1 MKQVNAAQ
9 LNPSIVVSWG
19 VKSLST
25 DHTRVVGLVNVN
37 VNVNVQHQKGDRPP
51 TGALPMGEFL
61 RPTSLHTRKGGR
73 GETVHSGTAGDRD
86 VRGTEARKKVR
97 RPRKGPE
104 HGAWGGGGGLLM

>member
-1 MKQVNAAQ
+1 MLRR
-9 LNPSIVVSWG
+9 LNPSIVVLG
-19 VKSLST
+19 
-25 DHTRVVGLVNVN
+25 REIVVFVLEIYVNVN